1 MNNSK
6 KFIQNSS
13 FATASIHVEKGHTP
27 KQYGGLQHQYM
38 GARGDLFI
46 QERAQYS
53 SDFVA
58 AKIQGLSSCF
68 YDYTDVN
75 IRLSNVSNKLR
86 TNGKSDDDIK
96 EILIADGGVKYIP
109 PGAKLIAM
117 GSTWIVT
124 NTANIAAVNGKAIV
138 ERCNASYNSYDKYG
152 NVVTEPIIVESK
164 RMPGNKNTTP
174 ENIVIMDGYFEV
186 KCQLNEITR
195 ELGIN
200 KRIVLGSLPYSITGF
215 ADFFQEF
222 TGDRE
227 SVHIATFT
235 ARVDEPTELDD
246 VAVNFV
252 ANGNAHTFEAEI
264 IPEIDALTIGEEAAL
279 QAVFLR
285 DDEIVNNTE
294 QTPVFWQW
302 TSDNTAVAKVVGGKV
317 TALAE
322 GSATIRATLAQ
333 NKDVYA
339 SVSISVVQATTEP
352 HIEFK
357 GLVPNAIQQYDASV
371 INAVYYEGEE
381 ELPASIE
388 WIFSGADESTYFA
401 ETSDDGEYC
410 TIQCLKPSDT
420 PLIVTASCNGVSKTA
435 EIGLEG
441 Y

>member
-1 MNNSK
+1 MNNSQ

-13 FATASIHVEKGHTP
+13 FATASIHVEKGQTP

-138 ERCNASYNSYDKYG
+138 ERCNASYNFYDKYG

-164 RMPGNKNTTP
+164 RMLGNKNTTP
-174 ENIVIMDGYFEV
+174 ENIVIMDGYFDV

-246 VAVNFV
+246 VTVSFV

-302 TSDNTAVAKVVGGKV
+302 TSDNTTVAKVAGGKV

-388 WIFSGADESTYFA
+388 WVFSGADESTYFA